1 MNISDIIEWLSPCPV
16 LAGEVL
22 IPHFL
27 PTHKGWC
34 AAIDRQQVLTDI
46 LGNRSTRITL
56 KITRRL
62 TVPDSDARLAVFSDL
77 EALAA
82 WAAANPPE
90 TGTVRV
96 TGLPEFQSRAAS
108 GTEDISVTITLET
121 DAA

>member
-1 MNISDIIEWLSPCPV
+1 MNLQEIIEWLQPCPV
-16 LAGEVL
+16 LAGEPL

-46 LGNRSTRITL
+46 LGNRSTRVTL

-62 TVPDSDARLAVFSDL
+62 TIPDSDARLAVFSDL